1 MSDTITTTETIAEV
15 LAAFVANTG
24 HEALPAD
31 AGWAAYAAVF
41 GASDNPAHRKSII
54 ARKRVALETA
64 FTTEEAALA
73 AAREHAIAM
82 LD

>member
-1 MSDTITTTETIAEV
+1 MPIETIGKYEIDFEA
-15 LAAFVANTG
+15 
-24 HEALPAD
+24 EALPAD